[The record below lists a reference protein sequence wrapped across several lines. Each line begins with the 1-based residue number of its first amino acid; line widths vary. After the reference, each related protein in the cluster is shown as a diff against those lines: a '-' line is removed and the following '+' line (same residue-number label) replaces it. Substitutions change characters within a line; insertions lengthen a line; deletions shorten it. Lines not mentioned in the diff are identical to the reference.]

1 MDMAK
6 DSSFDVVST
15 VDLQE
20 VDNAVDQVRRE
31 ITTRFDFKGVQA
43 AAERDKEKLVLSA
56 QDRNRLAALLE
67 ILKQKLIRRNVPVQN
82 LTFGEV
88 LEAPGGSARQE
99 IEIGMGLP
107 DETAKEISKFIRD
120 LKMKVQAQIQGNM
133 VRVSAKSKD
142 DLQAMIERLKSRD
155 FGRAVQFVNYR

>member
-1 MDMAK
+1 MAK

-15 VDLQE
+15 VDMQE

-43 AAERDKEKLVLSA
+43 EVNRDKEKLVLSA
-56 QDRNRLAALLE
+56 QDKNRLAALLE
-67 ILKQKLIRRNVPVQN
+67 ILKQKLIRRNVPIQN

-88 LEAPGGSARQE
+88 QEAPGGAARQE

-107 DETAKEISKFIRD
+107 DETAKDISKFIRD
-120 LKMKVQAQIQGNM
+120 LKMKVQAQIQGNL

-155 FGRAVQFVNYR
+155 FGRAIQFVNYR

>member
-1 MDMAK
+1 M
-6 DSSFDVVST
+6 
-15 VDLQE
+15 
-20 VDNAVDQVRRE
+20 
-31 ITTRFDFKGVQA
+31 
-43 AAERDKEKLVLSA
+43 
-56 QDRNRLAALLE
+56 E
-67 ILKQKLIRRNVPVQN
+67 ILKQKLIRRNVPIQN

-88 LEAPGGSARQE
+88 QEAPGGAARQE

-120 LKMKVQAQIQGNM
+120 LKMKVQAQIQGSL

-142 DLQAMIERLKSRD
+142 DLQAAIAQLKSRD